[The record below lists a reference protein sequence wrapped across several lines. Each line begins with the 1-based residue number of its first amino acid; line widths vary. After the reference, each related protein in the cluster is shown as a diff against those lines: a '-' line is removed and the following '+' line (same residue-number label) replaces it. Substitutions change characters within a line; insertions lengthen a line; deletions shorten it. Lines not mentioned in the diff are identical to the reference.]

1 MNKLRRDWIAGVM
14 IAALMSL
21 SLPVRADFVG
31 TEHMLEQQTRAASLN
46 TVQTFLGRDEVSA
59 QLLSWGVEPSAV
71 AERVAAL
78 SDAELQELAS
88 NMNTDPAGGVLVAL
102 GIVLVVMIVL
112 ELLGVINI
120 FSRV

>member
-1 MNKLRRDWIAGVM
+1 MNKPRRDWIAGVM

-88 NMNTDPAGGVLVAL
+88 NMNTDPAGGVLVVL